1 MRTHK
6 GTGALLRGKRRGKLE
21 SHLKKTATLKM
32 ASRKCCVCNTRSS
45 SRWFGVTNE
54 LNADVEKC
62 FRVEISCEEVYLC
75 ASCRRNL
82 TRWRQDGFQCEPEK
96 YFGKANSRGK
106 PYQNKTAVAR
116 ENRQAAICNK
126 RKNCWNTCALF
137 SLPTDLFLETTAL
150 LSVMDILNMRRTCKY
165 VNQLLSS
172 NYLWKTLLRRDF
184 ADKIHL
190 LDEPALFNSFSAYKL
205 CYSLTI
211 LTKRRELSRQTQMST
226 MLGALR
232 DNERKLLDENANVAQ
247 QNSTLQGK
255 LIYLQ
260 SDQDASTPVTKL
272 QDQVKIFS
280 CKPKKKLE

>member
-1 MRTHK
+1 M
-6 GTGALLRGKRRGKLE
+6 
-21 SHLKKTATLKM
+21 
-32 ASRKCCVCNTRSS
+32 
-45 SRWFGVTNE
+45 
-54 LNADVEKC
+54 
-62 FRVEISCEEVYLC
+62 
-75 ASCRRNL
+75 
-82 TRWRQDGFQCEPEK
+82 
-96 YFGKANSRGK
+96 
-106 PYQNKTAVAR
+106 
-116 ENRQAAICNK
+116 
-126 RKNCWNTCALF
+126 
-137 SLPTDLFLETTAL
+137 DLFLETTAL
-150 LSVMDILNMRRTCKY
+150 LCVMDILNMRRTCKY

-211 LTKRRELSRQTQMST
+211 LTKCRELRRQTQMST

-232 DNERKLLDENANVAQ
+232 DNERKLLDEDANVAQ
-247 QNSTLQGK
+247 QNSTLHGK